1 VSKRYEKED
10 NHGVKQYLSRYL
22 RGGYSTAAIFGI
34 TLMATPSKVYTML
47 GDSDKKIK
55 KDFVESFYIFSM

>member
-10 NHGVKQYLSRYL
+10 NHGIKQYLSRYL
-22 RGGYSTAAIFGI
+22 LGGYSTAAIFGI
-34 TLMATPSKVYTML
+34 TPLAAPNRVYTML

-55 KDFVESFYIFSM
+55 KDFF